1 MPVPTIPYIQTTD
14 AVVGEG
20 HATLPDVANR
30 PLKSVI
36 SQSGIDE
43 ATTGFIGFVPVFNVK
58 AYGAVGNG
66 ATDDVAAFEAAITA
80 ARTRRGVVFVPFSPS
95 SYKVSRTL
103 ILGSDVL
110 SFVPLVGDH
119 CIPTIEYTGA
129 TGFVLNMSGTSTSA
143 YCNAGLVQNIQLKN
157 ALTALTD
164 GCIKMYFTSTPRLDN
179 VKLTTNAIGV
189 DRNECI
195 SFLGT
200 NVNFSSTGGSNA
212 KWGFRG
218 LARNFVLLGGRIY
231 GFEVACHLN
240 GESHVLKGTNIEF
253 CDVIAQS
260 AAMDSALFSG
270 CHFEEMNL
278 LLTNA
283 ATLPTIAAGAWTDNG
298 SAGVGASGAIIFDG
312 CVGLGSTNRTNL
324 IVVKNQ
330 ASFTYEVVISG
341 GYWQN
346 TNLKVRGSF
355 TPGDA
360 TAIPSGSSLKLY
372 GRSAGTFDVAIPTDA
387 FTLLVKDSNNLVY
400 ISNISTNQ
408 FTAVS
413 GVSGEVGRFQSG
425 FDNAGLHICNTGT
438 GGLDWS
444 LQSCGGSSGYGQGT
458 LAFVTGPGP
467 GTVVAAKMTQTY
479 ISSKRMIGTSAAIA
493 YSASMTPDAS
503 AGQAQ
508 TITAT
513 NATAFTINAPTNLVT
528 DQLLT
533 LTIRNTS
540 GGALGVATFNAIF
553 KMSAWTQPAT
563 GNSRS
568 ITFRYDGTNLIE
580 IARTPA
586 DVPN

>member
-30 PLKSVI
+30 PLKNVI
-36 SQSGIDE
+36 SMSGIDE
-43 ATTGFIGFVPVFNVK
+43 ATTGFTGFIPVFNVK

-80 ARTRRGVVFVPFSPS
+80 ARARRGVVFVPFSS
-95 SYKVSRTL
+95 ASYKVSRTL

-110 SFVPLVGDH
+110 AFVPLVGDH

-143 YCNAGLVQNIQLKN
+143 YCTAGLVQNLQIKN
-157 ALTALTD
+157 ALSALTD

-179 VKLTTNAIGV
+179 VKLTTNAIGI

-200 NVNFSSTGGSNA
+200 NVYFTSTGGANA
-212 KWGFRG
+212 KFGFRG
-218 LARNFVLLGGRIY
+218 IARNFVLLGGRIY
-231 GFEVACHLN
+231 GFEVACHLS

-260 AAMDSALFSG
+260 AGTDGALFSG
-270 CHFEEMNL
+270 CHFEELNL

-283 ATLPTIAAGAWTDNG
+283 VTLPTIAAGAWTDNG
-298 SAGVGASGAIIFDG
+298 STGVGASGAIVFDG

-324 IVVKNQ
+324 IVIKNQ
-330 ASFTYEVVISG
+330 ASFTYEVVING

-360 TAIPSGSSLKLY
+360 TTVPSGTSLKLY
-372 GRSAGTFDVAIPTDA
+372 GRTAGTFDVVIPTDV
-387 FTLLVKDSNNLVY
+387 FSLFVKDSNSVVY

-408 FTAVS
+408 FLATS
-413 GVSGEVGRFQSG
+413 GVSGEVGRFTSG
-425 FDNAGLHICNTGT
+425 FDNAGLHIANTAA

-444 LQSCGGSSGYGQGT
+444 LQSCGGASGYGQGT
-458 LAFVTGPGP
+458 LAFVTGAGF
-467 GTVVAAKMTQTY
+467 GTVVALKLTQTY
-479 ISSKRMIGTSAAIA
+479 VGAKRFIPTSTAIA
-493 YSASMTPDAS
+493 YSASITPDAS